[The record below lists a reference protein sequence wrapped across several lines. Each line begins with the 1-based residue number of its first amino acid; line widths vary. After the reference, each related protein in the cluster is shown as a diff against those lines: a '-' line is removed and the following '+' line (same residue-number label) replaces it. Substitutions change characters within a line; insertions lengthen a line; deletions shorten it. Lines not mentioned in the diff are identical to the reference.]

1 MPEPLPQPASPT
13 DDFAREALLIQRLR
27 DALPPDTR
35 AGFFRE
41 FDQLLCIAADPR
53 CAEAQADGVPC
64 GTADANCEDC
74 GRAIA
79 WLGRLRAEIAKA
91 TP

>member
-1 MPEPLPQPASPT
+1 MPEHPSPASP
-13 DDFAREALLIQRLR
+13 DADFAREALLIQRLR
-27 DALPPDTR
+27 DALPPETR
-35 AGFFRE
+35 AGFLRE
-41 FDQLLCIAADPR
+41 FDELLGIAADPR

-79 WLGRLRAEIAKA
+79 WLARLRAEIAKA

>member
-1 MPEPLPQPASPT
+1 MAANPQHASNAE
-13 DDFAREALLIQRLR
+13 DFAREALLIQRLR

-41 FDQLLCIAADPR
+41 FDELLSIAADPR

-64 GTADANCEDC
+64 GTADSNCEDC

-79 WLGRLRAEIAKA
+79 WLARLRAEIAKA

>member
-1 MPEPLPQPASPT
+1 VTSNAE
-13 DDFAREALLIQRLR
+13 DFAREALLVQRLR
-27 DALPPDTR
+27 DALPADTR
-35 AGFFRE
+35 ANFFRE
-41 FDQLLCIAADPR
+41 FDELLCIAADPR

-79 WLGRLRAEIAKA
+79 WLARLRAEIAKA
-91 TP
+91 T

>member
-1 MPEPLPQPASPT
+1 MPESSLPVSHPE
-13 DDFAREALLIQRLR
+13 DFGREALLIQRLR
-27 DALPPDTR
+27 DALPADTR
-35 AGFFRE
+35 ATFFRE

-79 WLGRLRAEIAKA
+79 WLARLRAEIAKA